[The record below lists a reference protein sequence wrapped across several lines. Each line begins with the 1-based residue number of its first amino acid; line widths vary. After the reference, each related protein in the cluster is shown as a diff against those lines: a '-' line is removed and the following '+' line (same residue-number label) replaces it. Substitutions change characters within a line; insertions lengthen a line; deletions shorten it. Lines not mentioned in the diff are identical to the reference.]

1 VDNLYHT
8 PILDDGSLADLRR
21 RIAEAHG
28 GDADRWIGQQ
38 VRDLR
43 KSRRMSLPQLS
54 RASGL
59 STGLLSQIERGSSS
73 LSLRSLLALS
83 RSLGVQPMWF
93 FNDGII
99 PPAREHGTV
108 VRQGAGR
115 RLELPSKGL
124 LKELMT
130 PDLSGAL
137 QMLLVTLEPGG
148 STGSDTYSHPGEECG
163 YLLEGELRLWVDGEL
178 FQLRSGDAF
187 RFDSTKPHKSL
198 NPGTKP
204 ARILWITTPPVYCA
218 QRDAA
223 PAGGPGPGGLRDGDV
238 DAT

>member
-1 VDNLYHT
+1 MDQYYPSPV
-8 PILDDGSLADLRR
+8 LDDGSLADLRR
-21 RIAEAHG
+21 RVVEARG
-28 GDADRWIGQQ
+28 ADADRWIGQQ

-43 KSRRMSLPQLS
+43 KSRRLSLPQLS
-54 RASGL
+54 QASGL

-73 LSLRSLLALS
+73 ISLRSLLALS
-83 RSLGVQPMWF
+83 KALGVAPMWF
-93 FNDGII
+93 FNDGIV

-108 VRQGAGR
+108 VRRGAGR

-163 YLLEGELRLWVDGEL
+163 YVVEGQFHLWVDGERFEL
-178 FQLRSGDAF
+178 AAGDAF
-187 RFDSTKPHKSL
+187 RFESTKPHKSF
-198 NPGTKP
+198 NPGDTP
-204 ARILWITTPPVYCA
+204 TRILWITTPPVY
-218 QRDAA
+218 
-223 PAGGPGPGGLRDGDV
+223 
-238 DAT
+238 